1 MIIDCYATDK
11 YAVNKIAEVIG
22 DKVVSADDIINEKSK
37 KVFSEKPY
45 VMIIDYKNIFSV
57 SLIAQFYNMQFTGSK
72 ILYCIFIADKYK
84 RQYGELAQ
92 VIASNKK
99 FIVFGCDV
107 LNYSA
112 ISGKE
117 EYVAYLTDRANKIK
131 NITPFENYG
140 ALKFPLRSIKNVD

>member
-11 YAVNKIAEVIG
+11 YAVNKLAEVIG
-22 DKVVSADDIINEKSK
+22 DSVVSVDDIINQKSK

-72 ILYCIFIADKYK
+72 ILYCIFVADKYK

-92 VIASNKK
+92 VIATNKK

-107 LNYSA
+107 LSYSA
-112 ISGKE
+112 LGGRE
-117 EYVAYLTDRANKIK
+117 EYIAYLTDRGRKIK

-140 ALKFPLRSIKNVD
+140 SLKFPLRTVKNID

>member
-11 YAVNKIAEVIG
+11 YAVNKLAEVIG
-22 DKVVSADDIINEKSK
+22 DSVASVDEIINQKSK
-37 KVFSEKPY
+37 KLFSEKPY

-72 ILYCIFIADKYK
+72 ILYCIFVADKYK
-84 RQYGELAQ
+84 HQYGELAQ
-92 VIASNKK
+92 IIATNKK

-107 LNYSA
+107 LSYSA
-112 ISGKE
+112 LSGRE
-117 EYVAYLTDRANKIK
+117 EYIAYLTDRGRKIK

-140 ALKFPLRSIKNVD
+140 ALKFPLRTVKNY